1 MVKIKKLNS
10 FGAILTVIIIG
21 VFLTFLTISAS
32 FQSHTRIQNI
42 DAIYKKAKALYLAE
56 SCAEDVM
63 ARSQNNQIVPQ
74 TIVMPNGQCS
84 IVYNS
89 HPVFKVIQVTASL
102 DGYTSSI
109 EISMTLP
116 PGQEGNNG
124 NGNNGNGNGNG
135 NGKFGVLYWH
145 QIE

>member
-1 MVKIKKLNS
+1 MVKINRLNS

-32 FQSHTRIQNI
+32 LQSQTRIQNI

-56 SCAEDVM
+56 SCGEDVM
-63 ARSQNNQIVPQ
+63 ARSNNAQSIPE
-74 TIVMPNGQCS
+74 TIEMPDGQCS
-84 IVYNS
+84 VIYNS
-89 HPVFKVIQVTASL
+89 HPVFKVIQVTAIL

-116 PGQEGNNG
+116 PGQEGNS
-124 NGNNGNGNGNG
+124 GNGNG

>member
-1 MVKIKKLNS
+1 MVKVKRLNS

-32 FQSHTRIQNI
+32 LQSQTRLQNI
-42 DAIYKKAKALYLAE
+42 DAEYKKAKSLYLAE

-63 ARSQNNQIVPQ
+63 ARSDNAQSVPQ

-84 IVYNS
+84 VIYDS
-89 HPVFKVIQVTASL
+89 HPVFKEIKVTAVL
-102 DGYTSSI
+102 DGYTSRI

-124 NGNNGNGNGNG
+124 NGNN
-135 NGKFGVLYWH
+135 KFGVLYWH
-145 QIE
+145 QVM

>member
-1 MVKIKKLNS
+1 MVKIKRLNS

-32 FQSHTRIQNI
+32 LQSQTRIQNV

-63 ARSQNNQIVPQ
+63 IRSENSQTIPQ
-74 TIVMPNGQCS
+74 TLILPIGNCS
-84 IVYNS
+84 VVFND
-89 HPVFKVIQVTASL
+89 HPVFKVIEVTASL
-102 DGYTSSI
+102 DGYTSRI

-135 NGKFGVLYWH
+135 KFGVLYWH